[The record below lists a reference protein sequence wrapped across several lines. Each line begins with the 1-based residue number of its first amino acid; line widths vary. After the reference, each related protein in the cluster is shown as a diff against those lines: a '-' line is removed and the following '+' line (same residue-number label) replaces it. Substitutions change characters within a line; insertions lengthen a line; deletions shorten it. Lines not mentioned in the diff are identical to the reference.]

1 VSNAPQYKN
10 IASIAPVGLMEVGA
24 GLRRPV
30 DIFPEIDIPVDF

>member
-30 DIFPEIDIPVDF
+30 DIFPEIDIPVGF